1 MTTYRLTGH
10 ASTRIKQRQ
19 LSTEELV
26 AALAGRRREIANDG
40 RVIIYDPKSRV
51 AVIVDSGSGHIL
63 TAFRLKK
70 KQVKRFCSK

>member
-1 MTTYRLTGH
+1 MNIYRLTGH

-19 LSTEELV
+19 LSAEELV

-51 AVIVDSGSGHIL
+51 AVIVDSGSRAIL
-63 TAFRLKK
+63 TAFRMKK
-70 KQVKRFCSK
+70 KQLKRLCSR